1 MAGVATKST
10 DDLAFEAMELI
21 RKKNM
26 HLWVQT
32 KGQIWDCTLIPKNE
46 QYAFFTLQTLGIH
59 RANLFLSEKALIAG
73 SPSTPAKGSPTSS
86 LNRGRSG
93 H

>member
-1 MAGVATKST
+1 MTGVAIKST

-21 RKKNM
+21 RKKNL

-32 KGQIWDCTLIPKNE
+32 KGQIWDCTLIPKDE
-46 QYAFFTLQTLGIH
+46 LYAFLAPQTLGIH
-59 RANLFLSEKALIAG
+59 RTNLFLSEKALIAD
-73 SPSTPAKGSPTSS
+73 SSSTPARGSPTSS
-86 LNRGRSG
+86 LNRG